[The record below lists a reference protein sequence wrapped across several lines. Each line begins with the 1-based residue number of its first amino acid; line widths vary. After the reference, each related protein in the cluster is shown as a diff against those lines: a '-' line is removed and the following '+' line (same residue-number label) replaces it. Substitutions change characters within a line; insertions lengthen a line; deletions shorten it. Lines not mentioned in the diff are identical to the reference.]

1 MREFELDY
9 NVDPLEVILRSY
21 TRKNEKDGVEIL
33 SCTVGAACVAVIA
46 LGIYAYIA
54 AAHTVALTVL
64 VVVAVG
70 VETEVGV
77 S

>member
-1 MREFELDY
+1 MREFELGY
-9 NVDPLEVILRSY
+9 NVDPLEVVLNAYASK
-21 TRKNEKDGVEIL
+21 TEKDGVEIL

-46 LGIYAYIA
+46 LGVYAYVA

>member
-9 NVDPLEVILRSY
+9 NVDPLDVILRAY
-21 TRKNEKDGVEIL
+21 MQKTGDEEAEIL
-33 SCTVGAACVAVIA
+33 SCTVGAVCAAVIA

-54 AAHTVALTVL
+54 AAHSVALAVL
-64 VVVAVG
+64 VIVKVG
-70 VETEVGV
+70 LETDVGV

>member
-9 NVDPLEVILRSY
+9 NVDPLEVILKFY
-21 TRKNEKDGVEIL
+21 TRKNEKDGVEIF
-33 SCTVGAACVAVIA
+33 SCTVGAVCVAVIA
-46 LGIYAYIA
+46 LGIYAYVA

>member
-1 MREFELDY
+1 MREFELEYD
-9 NVDPLEVILRSY
+9 VDPFEVILRSY
-21 TRKNEKDGVEIL
+21 TRKNEKEGVEIL
-33 SCTVGAACVAVIA
+33 SCTVGAVCAAVIA

-54 AAHTVALTVL
+54 VAHTVALGVL
-64 VVVAVG
+64 VIVKVG